1 MGNLLRSLARRK
13 LRTGLTVLGI
23 TVGIWALMVMSAM
36 ANKLSAIVVGGSEY
50 FDNKVVVSDAINPA
64 FGFGLTPI
72 PIEVVDQVAA
82 IPGVAV
88 AAPRVQFLLDP
99 DDAGSGFV
107 TPDFVVAYM
116 PGFDKGYETFRTET
130 AQGRETTLED
140 EGRRVVL
147 LGADLARKFS
157 VEPGDLFDIRGTQ
170 FEVIGVREPT
180 LTFFD
185 TTAVVPWAAG
195 QELLEQEGVIAE
207 LLGRQMPEM
216 TSMVIAYPAEDANV
230 DEVVQTIEREIPRL
244 RAVSGKDFDEQF
256 GSTIA
261 IFNAIILSV
270 ALISIVVGGLA
281 VINTMTMSVI
291 ERTREIGIKR
301 AIGAS
306 RGVIMRELVLEA
318 GFMGFVGG
326 LTGLA
331 LAALV
336 VSVANDAG
344 QSSGTIL
351 FRLTPG
357 IAALGVSFSTV
368 LGALAGAL
376 PAWNAA
382 RLDPVEA
389 LRYG

>member
-50 FDNKVVVSDAINPA
+50 FDNKVVISDSINPA

-72 PIEVVDQVAA
+72 PLDVTNEIAQ

-88 AAPRVQFLLDP
+88 AAPRIQFLLDP
-99 DDAGSGFV
+99 DDAGTGFNS
-107 TPDFVVAYM
+107 PDFVVAFM
-116 PGFDKGYETFRTET
+116 AGSDQGYETYRMET

-140 EGRRVVL
+140 EGRRVVV

-157 VEPGDLFDIRGTQ
+157 VRPGDQFDIRDTQ

-185 TTAVVPWAAG
+185 TTAVIPWAAG
-195 QELLEQEGVIAE
+195 QDLLRQEGAISQV
-207 LLGRQMPEM
+207 LGRQMPEL
-216 TSMVIAYPAEDANV
+216 TSMVIAYPEKRANV
-230 DEVVQTIEREIPRL
+230 DELVRTIEREMPRL
-244 RAVSGKDFDEQF
+244 RAVTGDDFDEQF

-306 RGVIMRELVLEA
+306 RAVIMRELVLEA
-318 GFMGFVGG
+318 GFMGLVGG
-326 LTGLA
+326 LTGLG

-336 VSVANDAG
+336 VYVANDAG
-344 QSSGTIL
+344 QSSGTVL
-351 FRLTPG
+351 FRLTPWIG
-357 IAALGVSFSTV
+357 LLGVTFSMV

-382 RLDPVEA
+382 RMDPVEA

>member
-1 MGNLLRSLARRK
+1 MLRSLARRK

-23 TVGIWALMVMSAM
+23 TVGIWALIVMSAM

-64 FGFGLTPI
+64 FGFGLTPL
-72 PIEVVDQVAA
+72 PIEVVDQVAGL
-82 IPGVAV
+82 PGVAV
-88 AAPRVQFLLDP
+88 AAPRVQLLLDP
-99 DDAGSGFV
+99 KDAGSGFV

-116 PGFDKGYETFRTET
+116 AGFDRGYETFQMET

-157 VEPGDLFDIRGTQ
+157 AGPGDKFDIRGTQ
-170 FEVIGVREPT
+170 FEVVGVREAT

-216 TSMVIAYPAEDANV
+216 TSMIVAYPEEGANV
-230 DEVVQTIEREIPRL
+230 DELVQTIEREIPRL
-244 RAVSGKDFDEQF
+244 RAVSGEDFDEQF

-306 RGVIMRELVLEA
+306 RAVIMRELVLEA

-326 LTGLA
+326 LTGLG

-336 VSVANDAG
+336 VFVANDAG

-357 IAALGVSFSTV
+357 IAVLGVTFSTV

>member
-1 MGNLLRSLARRK
+1 MLRSLARRK

-64 FGFGLTPI
+64 FGFGLTPM
-72 PIEVVDQVAA
+72 PIDVVDQIAE
-82 IPGVAV
+82 IPGVAL
-88 AAPRVQFLLDP
+88 AAPRVQLLLDP
-99 DDAGSGFV
+99 DDSGSGFNA
-107 TPDFVVAYM
+107 PDFVVAYM
-116 PGFDKGYETFRTET
+116 AGFDRGHETFRMEV

-157 VEPGDLFDIRGTQ
+157 VGPGDQFDIRGTQ

-195 QELLEQEGVIAE
+195 QELLRQEGVIAQ
-207 LLGRQMPEM
+207 LLGQRMPEM
-216 TSMVIAYPAEDANV
+216 TSMIVAYPEEGANV
-230 DEVVQTIEREIPRL
+230 DELVHTVEREIPRL
-244 RAVSGKDFDEQF
+244 RAVSGDDFDEQF

-306 RGVIMRELVLEA
+306 RAVIMRELVLEA

-326 LTGLA
+326 LTGLG

-336 VSVANDAG
+336 VFVANDAG
-344 QSSGTIL
+344 QSTGTIL

-357 IAALGVSFSTV
+357 IAALGVTFSTV

-382 RLDPVEA
+382 RMDPVEA

>member
-1 MGNLLRSLARRK
+1 MVNLLRSLARRK

-116 PGFDKGYETFRTET
+116 PGFDKGYETFRMET

-140 EGRRVVL
+140 EGRQVVL

-216 TSMVIAYPAEDANV
+216 TSMVVAYPAEDANV

-244 RAVSGKDFDEQF
+244 RAVSGEDFDEQF

-357 IAALGVSFSTV
+357 IAALGVTFSTA

>member
-1 MGNLLRSLARRK
+1 MLRSLARRK

-64 FGFGLTPI
+64 FGFGLTPM
-72 PIEVVDQVAA
+72 PIDVVDQVAA
-82 IPGVAV
+82 IPGVAL
-88 AAPRVQFLLDP
+88 AAPRVQILLDP
-99 DDAGSGFV
+99 DDSGSGFN

-116 PGFDKGYETFRTET
+116 AGFDQGHETFQMEV

-157 VEPGDLFDIRGTQ
+157 VGPGDQFDIRGTQ

-195 QELLEQEGVIAE
+195 QELLEQEGVIAQ
-207 LLGRQMPEM
+207 LLGQRIPEM
-216 TSMVIAYPAEDANV
+216 TSMIVAYPEEGANV
-230 DEVVQTIEREIPRL
+230 DELVQTVEREIPRL
-244 RAVSGKDFDEQF
+244 RAVSGEDFDEQF

-326 LTGLA
+326 LTGLG
-331 LAALV
+331 LAAV
-336 VSVANDAG
+336 VVFVANDAG

-357 IAALGVSFSTV
+357 IAALGVTFSTV

-382 RLDPVEA
+382 RMDPVEA

>member
-1 MGNLLRSLARRK
+1 MLRSLARRK

-64 FGFGLTPI
+64 FGFGLTPM
-72 PIEVVDQVAA
+72 PIDVVDQIAE
-82 IPGVAV
+82 IPGVAL
-88 AAPRVQFLLDP
+88 AAPRVQLLLDP
-99 DDAGSGFV
+99 DDSGSGFNA
-107 TPDFVVAYM
+107 PDFVVAYM
-116 PGFDKGYETFRTET
+116 AGFDRGHETFRMEV

-157 VEPGDLFDIRGTQ
+157 VGPGDQFDIRGTQ

-195 QELLEQEGVIAE
+195 QELLRQEGVIAQ
-207 LLGRQMPEM
+207 LLGQRIPEM
-216 TSMVIAYPAEDANV
+216 TSMIVAYPEEGANV
-230 DEVVQTIEREIPRL
+230 DELVHTVEREIPRL
-244 RAVSGKDFDEQF
+244 RAVSGDDFDEQF

-306 RGVIMRELVLEA
+306 RAVIMRELVLEA

-326 LTGLA
+326 LTGLG

-336 VSVANDAG
+336 VFVANDAG
-344 QSSGTIL
+344 QSTGTIL

-357 IAALGVSFSTV
+357 IAALGVTFSTV

-382 RLDPVEA
+382 RMDPVEA

>member
-1 MGNLLRSLARRK
+1 MLRSLARRK

-64 FGFGLTPI
+64 FGFGLTPL
-72 PIEVVDQVAA
+72 PIEVVDQVAGL
-82 IPGVAV
+82 PGVAV
-88 AAPRVQFLLDP
+88 ASPRVQLLLDP
-99 DDAGSGFV
+99 KDAGSGFV

-116 PGFDKGYETFRTET
+116 AGFDRGYETFEMET

-157 VEPGDLFDIRGTQ
+157 VGPGDTFDIRGTQ

-216 TSMVIAYPAEDANV
+216 TSMIVAYPKEGANV
-230 DEVVQTIEREIPRL
+230 DELVQTIEREIPRL
-244 RAVSGKDFDEQF
+244 RAVSGEDFDEQF

-306 RGVIMRELVLEA
+306 RAVIMRELVLEA

-326 LTGLA
+326 LTGLG

-336 VSVANDAG
+336 VFVANDAG

-357 IAALGVSFSTV
+357 IAALGVAFSTV